1 MHVAESSVV
10 GKLKGECSG
19 GTGPDLTGYPH
30 LVYGAAQW
38 GKGVRIASNG
48 VDAVEVARHASR
60 HPIEYVTDDYRV
72 SFNEVTDALRYA
84 RANGL
89 I

>member
-30 LVYGAAQW
+30 LACAPAQW
-38 GKGVRIASNG
+38 GEGVRIASSG
-48 VDAVEVARHASR
+48 IAAFDVAIYASQ
-60 HPIEYVTDDYRV
+60 HPIEEVTDAYRV
-72 SFNEVTDALRYA
+72 SFNEATDALRYA